1 LARQIGLFT
10 IMLSGNLSF
19 TPNYMQRR
27 QFISSAISTCTAA
40 IVLNGCNQKTPKH
53 PPQNML
59 FLGNGMTYSYQMPS
73 LLQQLATADQQQT
86 WVQQVASPGWT
97 LARHVNDPASTQAI
111 AAQKW
116 QYVVLQEKTTIAAA
130 SDMRQ
135 EIMFP
140 AIRSLTQQIIT
151 VGAKPILF
159 LTWGRQ
165 QGQPEASYRDY
176 SSHQQA
182 IVSAYMTIAAELDL
196 PIAPVGV
203 AWHTIVTQYPQI
215 QLWSKDG
222 HYPSLAGA
230 FLAACVFYA
239 AVYRHSPQGINY
251 HAGLDPK
258 TAEILQEVA
267 GKTVMQH
274 RQDWR
279 L

>member
-1 LARQIGLFT
+1 
-10 IMLSGNLSF
+10 
-19 TPNYMQRR
+19 MQRR

-40 IVLNGCNQKTPKH
+40 IVLNGCNQKNPKH

-73 LLQQLATADQQQT
+73 LLQKLATANQQQT
-86 WVQQVASPGWT
+86 WVEQVASPGWT
-97 LARHVNDPASTQAI
+97 LTNHVNNAASKQAI
-111 AAQKW
+111 AAQPW
-116 QYVVLQEKTTIAAA
+116 QYVVLQEKITIAAISGMSQTA
-130 SDMRQ
+130 
-135 EIMFP
+135 MFP
-140 AIRSLTQQIIT
+140 AIRSLTQQIST
-151 VGAKPILF
+151 VGAKPLLF

-165 QGQPEASYRDY
+165 QGQPEADCPDY

-182 IVSAYMTIAAELDL
+182 IVSAYMTIAAELNL
-196 PIAPVGV
+196 PVAPVGV
-203 AWHTIVTQYPQI
+203 AWHTIVTQYPHI
-215 QLWSKDG
+215 ALWTKDG
-222 HYPSLAGA
+222 QYPSLAGA

-239 AVYRHSPQGINY
+239 TVYHTSPQGINY
-251 HAGLDPK
+251 HAGLESK